1 MNSKLPKSFRT
12 VILCSLANFINQ
24 ADRTIMP
31 IALVPMSNEFDWN
44 LQAQGWILSS
54 FAFGYISSQVIGGSA
69 ARRWGGKWVLG
80 FAVAVW
86 SLATFFTP
94 AFARTLYGLIFARIC
109 LGFAEGLGLPTIF
122 HIFANTVP
130 MEERSR
136 AFGYLV
142 ASGSIGQTLAS
153 VICPRLQWPM
163 MFYSFGVLG
172 FVWVATWVLCF
183 REQPIDYDEE
193 LFLPPKKD
201 AAGPATE
208 EEQPIA
214 GQETQKKKI
223 LTSNLRWV
231 EFISHWPLWA
241 IYSAHFAMNWSN
253 YVVLSWL
260 PTYLQR
266 ALGANANDISFT
278 AFPYMVNSLV
288 GVGAGHMSDWLVS
301 RKNWTVL
308 SVRRLM
314 TSIGLLGPAVF
325 ILAFSTTNNLIVA
338 LLLVSVSM
346 GLCACNSSGHMSNH
360 ADVAPNHAGIT
371 FAVSN
376 TMASIPGIAHGPVT
390 ATLVTATGH
399 WYPVFMVAAGVNMVG
414 AMIYASQSSASQVL

>member
-1 MNSKLPKSFRT
+1 METKLCNTRKR
-12 VILCSLANFINQ
+12 
-24 ADRTIMP
+24 
-31 IALVPMSNEFDWN
+31 

-54 FAFGYISSQVIGGSA
+54 FAVGYISSQVIGGSA

-86 SLATFFTP
+86 SLIVHLATFFTP
-94 AFARTLYGLIFARIC
+94 TFARTLYGLIFARIC

-153 VICPRLQWPM
+153 VVCPRLQWPM

-193 LFLPPKKD
+193 LFLPPK
-201 AAGPATE
+201 
-208 EEQPIA
+208 
-214 GQETQKKKI
+214 I
-223 LTSNLRWV
+223 LTSNL
-231 EFISHWPLWA
+231 LWA
-241 IYSAHFAMNWSN
+241 IYSPHFAMNWSN

-278 AFPYMVNSLV
+278 AFPYMVNSVV
-288 GVGAGHMSDWLVS
+288 GVGAGHMSDWLGS

-314 TSIGLLGPAVF
+314 TSIGLLGPAMF

-346 GLCACNSSGHMSNH
+346 GPCACKSSGHMSNH

-376 TMASIPGIAHGPVT
+376 TMARIPGIAHGPVT

-414 AMIYASQSSASQVL
+414 AMVYASQSSASQVL